1 MVGFALLSEA
11 YETIN
16 WVILG
21 KILLIWTV
29 SPIISAIVGGVFYL
43 FTRSFILLNVHS
55 YRRALI
61 ALPILYGLTT
71 GINVFAA
78 LHHSSN
84 VGWYTMPKL
93 FPPIGAAAFGAVTG
107 LMVQCVVVPLI
118 KERIKNEKKLENS
131 NMHAAKRLSRQS
143 SLRSCF
149 RTTKLSF
156 PRLLFC

>member
-43 FTRSFILLNVHS
+43 FTRTFILLNVHS

-93 FPPIGAAAFGAVTG
+93 PSDDV
-107 LMVQCVVVPLI
+107 
-118 KERIKNEKKLENS
+118 
-131 NMHAAKRLSRQS
+131 RLGSAS
-143 SLRSCF
+143 S
-149 RTTKLSF
+149 
-156 PRLLFC
+156 